1 VLRACNG
8 LLKPGGRLAFTTIY
22 VAPGVSERDYR
33 RASRVRGPGI
43 AERRAMTDLLE
54 AAGFVDIRE
63 RDATASFARSTAAH
77 LRTATQHERALRK
90 AWGDQRFD
98 DSQHDRRST
107 LELIRD
113 GVVRRGIFTARRA

>member
-22 VAPGVSERDYR
+22 IAPGVSERDYR

-43 AERRAMTDLLE
+43 AERRAMTELLE
-54 AAGFVDIRE
+54 SAGFVDVRE
-63 RDATASFARSTAAH
+63 RDATASFARATAAY
-77 LRTATQHERALRK
+77 LRTAAQHERALRRT
-90 AWGDQRFD
+90 WGDQRFD